1 MILVRYASLFAK
13 SINTNFPIFFPSDT
27 IGIQKRTRERINTHL
42 GKEEKIME
50 KNLYPE
56 WQVALSKWRMKYG
69 YHKLTDMIDKKF
81 TKYIM

>member
-1 MILVRYASLFAK
+1 M
-13 SINTNFPIFFPSDT
+13 
-27 IGIQKRTRERINTHL
+27 